1 MPEAFKVKIKG
12 LDELTSALRKSP
24 IIAGKHIGKAIALSV
39 ALVNR
44 NAKLEAPVGKTG
56 MLKSGIHSRINPLNG
71 KVEST
76 VGYGVFV
83 HEGTSPHII
92 RPVKKKALYWKGAAH
107 PVKLVR
113 HPGTKANP
121 FMKRGAER
129 SEIGVQGLFSKAIDN
144 IVKQIAV

>member
-1 MPEAFKVKIKG
+1 MPEAFNIEIKG
-12 LDELTSALRKSP
+12 LDKLTLALKNSP
-24 IIAGKHIGKAIALSV
+24 IIAAKQISRAIALSV

-56 MLKSGIHSRINPLNG
+56 MLKSGIHSKISPLNG

-92 RPVKKKALYWKGAAH
+92 RPTKKKALYWKGAAH
-107 PVKLVR
+107 PVKLVH

-129 SEIGVQGLFSKAIDN
+129 SKLGVQGLFTKAIDN
-144 IVKQIAV
+144 IVKQISV